1 LLLALAAYGL
11 RLHGLTAQSL
21 WRDEVDA
28 LRFALA
34 SPDQLLSTFSQ
45 PGQNGPLYFLLLRG
59 WVALAGS
66 GEFSL
71 RYSSLLPGVVSVA
84 LTFALGRR
92 LFGQRVG
99 LMGAALVAASPYLV
113 WYGQEV
119 KMYALLTAL
128 ALLSLYGLHRATGGR
143 ARWWIVVVIATSLAM
158 YNHILAALLIPLQA
172 ALLLVWWPGG
182 RRAWLG
188 AAAAFAALTLP
199 YLPLLA
205 WQLPM
210 ALTPAETGYPF
221 MPLQTM
227 LMVLLNGYSIGLVPW
242 GSTAVLLPFGLLM
255 LVGAVTQ
262 AQAPRRQ
269 RDVAALLLWL
279 FLPVVLVFAISLIRP
294 LFTDRYLVWVAPAF
308 YLLVAL
314 GIAGLARFMRVPLSH
329 SNSISRWLGP
339 VLLAGLLALDVQGVH
354 VQETTPFKS
363 DFRSAAAYVAAHI
376 QPGDLVIFQ
385 MPYIRYTFEY
395 YYRGPTYAWA
405 EGLWTNG
412 GLSQAD
418 ADAALRG
425 QTMGFDAVWLIESE
439 SEMWDQRGLVR
450 RWLEAHGQ
458 VDLRAE
464 FMRVDVTRFVGLRA
478 RRPPVSFPSTG
489 AENGQA
495 IPAEVTIKGEGGG
508 YSQALY
514 NSKARGVCE

>member
-1 LLLALAAYGL
+1 MGTNQRAAVGKRWAVHCSLLTIYCPLLLALAAYGL

-34 SPDQLLSTFSQ
+34 PPAQLLNTFSQ

-92 LFGQRVG
+92 LFGRSVG
-99 LMGAALVAASPYLV
+99 LTGAALVAVSPYLV
-113 WYGQEV
+113 WYGQEA
-119 KMYALLTAL
+119 KMYALLTTL
-128 ALLSLYGLHRATGGR
+128 ALLSLYALHRATCGR
-143 ARWWIVVVIATSLAM
+143 ARWWVVVVIATSLAM
-158 YNHILAALLIPLQA
+158 YNHILAALLIPLQM
-172 ALLLVWWPGG
+172 ALLLIWRPAG

-210 ALTPAETGYPF
+210 ALAPAETGYPF

-227 LMVLLNGYSIGLVPW
+227 LTVLLNGYSVGLVPW
-242 GSTAVLLPFGLLM
+242 GSTAVLVPFALLM

-262 AQAPRRQ
+262 AQVPKRQ
-269 RDVAALLLWL
+269 RNATALLVWL
-279 FLPVVLVFAISLIRP
+279 LLPVVLVFAISLIRP
-294 LFTDRYLVWVAPAF
+294 LFTDRYLIWVAPAF

-314 GIAGLARFMRVPLSH
+314 GIAGLARSDFMHALLSH
-329 SNSISRWLGP
+329 LGSIPRWSGA
-339 VLLAGLLALDVQGVH
+339 VLLAMLLVLDVQGVH

-363 DFRSAAAYVAAHI
+363 DFRGAAAYVAAHI

-412 GLSQAD
+412 GLSEAD
-418 ADAALRG
+418 ADVALRG
-425 QTMGFDAVWLIESE
+425 QTTGFDAVWLVESE

-464 FMRVDVTRFVGLRA
+464 FMRVNVTRFVGLR
-478 RRPPVSFPSTG
+478 T
-489 AENGQA
+489 
-495 IPAEVTIKGEGGG
+495 
-508 YSQALY
+508 
-514 NSKARGVCE
+514 RGNF